1 MRQVFDF
8 PLPLLYKISKFMI
21 DLKQD
26 YSNYFSEISRIVKGE
41 KVKITAS
48 VSQMRKIKESSD
60 FYFIPF
66 TDRRGQISENQWLL
80 SLQKPKIAVIA
91 KNKSQFDSILGN
103 YAATNIDYSVFHFV
117 LTVSDIIGNRFDIF
131 IASDDADANLIEA
144 CQHSLK
150 AN

>member
-1 MRQVFDF
+1 
-8 PLPLLYKISKFMI
+8 MI

-26 YSNYFSEISRIVKGE
+26 YSSYFSEISRIAKGE

-48 VSQMRKIKESSD
+48 VSQMRKIKECSD
-60 FYFIPF
+60 FFFIPF
-66 TDRRGQISENQWLL
+66 ADNRGQILKNQWLL
-80 SLQKPKIAVIA
+80 SLEKPKIAVIA

-117 LTVSDIIGNRFDIF
+117 LTIGDIIGNRFDIF